1 MMKQGRTFGSYFLF
15 LVREG
20 LFRLKTE
27 LLSWRGIVM
36 LFIVGYMLL
45 DTFEAINESNHLMF
59 QGIGALWMILLFP
72 PRMGK
77 LLYLLPFSKKDR
89 VRYLGT
95 YSVSYLVFHVMVFF
109 AVGVIAF
116 LISGYPIH
124 LWMQHFVLYTFP
136 FMMLYSGV
144 IIDNMSV
151 AVRKSYPAA
160 GWFFSTRGVWQQKT
174 DNVAE
179 IREDCRGTVLTSDK
193 TVMSEEEKEKAKK
206 QVRFTICIV
215 CCTIIPAIQCCG
227 SYMYIGLCE
236 RIPWLPCVGT
246 GLSYLCALIGLY
258 LYWNRIS
265 EEMSNKGST
274 GKEECGCNS

>member
-1 MMKQGRTFGSYFLF
+1 MKQGRTFGSYFLF
-15 LVREG
+15 LLREG

-27 LLSWRGIVM
+27 LLSWRGIIM

-45 DTFEAINESNHLMF
+45 DTFEAIKESSHLMF
-59 QGIGALWMILLFP
+59 QGIGALWLILLFP

-89 VRYLGT
+89 ARYLGT
-95 YSVSYLVFHVMVFF
+95 YSVSYLVFHIMVFF
-109 AVGVIAF
+109 AVGVIAY
-116 LISGYPIH
+116 LISGYPLL
-124 LWMQHFVLYTFP
+124 LWMRHFALYTFP
-136 FMMLYSGV
+136 FMMLYSGT

-151 AVRKSYPAA
+151 AVRKSYPTA
-160 GWFFSTRGVWQQKT
+160 GWFFSTRDVWQQKT

-179 IREDCRGTVLTSDK
+179 IREDCRGAVSTSDK
-193 TVMSEEEKEKAKK
+193 TLMSEEEKAKAKK

-215 CCTIIPAIQCCG
+215 CCTIIPAVQCCG

-236 RIPWLPCVGT
+236 RIPWLLWVGT